1 MRDRSYKN
9 SHLYPKST
17 AAGDCMCK
25 FMKSE
30 KGVTLIEL
38 IASIAILSTI
48 LLSFMYF
55 FINSAQYNGVSADK
69 MNAANIAREVQN
81 DFKEDPDKNLALKNL
96 IAYSRTSAATTI
108 SKASYPDFDLTQD
121 IRRNSNGL
129 LTLTTTNQL
138 FTVVVE
144 VDTASDPNV
153 DLSLSELHVQVKKD
167 AKLVSETYTYFEN

>member
-1 MRDRSYKN
+1 
-9 SHLYPKST
+9 
-17 AAGDCMCK
+17 MCK

-38 IASIAILSTI
+38 ISSIAILSII

-69 MNAANIAREVQN
+69 MNAANIAREVQK

-108 SKASYPDFDLTQD
+108 SKASYPDLQLTQD
-121 IRRNSNGL
+121 IQDNSGL
-129 LTLTTTNQL
+129 LTLTTTNQT
-138 FTVVVE
+138 FTVVVK
-144 VDTASDPNV
+144 VDTTSDPNV
-153 DLSLSELHVQVKKD
+153 DLSLSKLHVQVKKNQ
-167 AKLVSETYTYFEN
+167 KVVSETYTYFEN

>member
-1 MRDRSYKN
+1 MF
-9 SHLYPKST
+9 T
-17 AAGDCMCK
+17 

-38 IASIAILSTI
+38 ISSIAILSII
-48 LLSFMYF
+48 LVSFMYF

-69 MNAANIAREVQN
+69 MHAANIAREVHK

-108 SKASYPDFDLTQD
+108 SKSSYPDLHLTQD
-121 IRRNSNGL
+121 IQDNSGL
-129 LTLTTTNQL
+129 LTLTTTKQL
-138 FTVVVE
+138 FTVVIT
-144 VDTASDPNV
+144 VDTTSDPNV
-153 DLSLSELHVQVKKD
+153 DLSLSKLHVQVKKD